1 MNECSLAILDL
12 KMYHKATITKKHHTS
27 IGKDWKKQEIEFQ
40 KETQMC
46 VYIYVC
52 VTLLYYE
59 IYFLHPCREKWI
71 IWRGDK
77 IKSQPY
83 YKKI

>member
-46 VYIYVC
+46 VYIYMC
-52 VTLLYYE
+52 VSHYY
-59 IYFLHPCREKWI
+59 IMKFMFYIRAEKN
-71 IWRGDK
+71 G
-77 IKSQPY
+77 
-83 YKKI
+83 